1 MFSKFRSGPKKSKP
15 SKKPAKRALNLEHLE
30 RRLALT
36 SFAVLNLD
44 DSGAGSLRQAML
56 DANANVGADVIDF
69 DIAGTILLTSGDL
82 PTLTDQVSIEGNTA
96 NSFTSAPVVE
106 IDCNGLGGLT
116 FDAGAADSAL
126 VSLAVVNA
134 SGNGVTLNGAGGMT
148 ISGNYFGMDL
158 DGTTVDANTGNGL
171 ELDGSNG
178 NTIVGNLIS
187 GNQGNGLLL
196 DAANN
201 NIITTNQIGT
211 DAIGT
216 SKRGNGQNGLYV
228 TDGSQ
233 GNTIG
238 EVGAGN
244 TISGNAGHGVLI
256 AGLATAN
263 TLGGNFIGTDVTGT
277 LALGNSLDGVAI
289 VSADGNVVG
298 QTDPTSGVT
307 YYNASLVSLQQPVSA
322 WQGIRAG
329 DTAGQYLIS
338 GTSGNNGL
346 LFEGTIAGVGTSY
359 LVNFP
364 DAATTSVYGPDNAGN
379 GNLNLVGSYKNS
391 DASTADVKV
400 NGFLFSGTTADLSNS
415 ANYQTIDHPGAEFN
429 YVHSTMGGLVVGNYD
444 SQPDHGLGALPLGPG
459 HAYIYNANTQ
469 SFVTDVIYPGSSSN
483 TAYGIWYNGGTSYTI
498 VGGYSDVLTNNFDDQ
513 GMPIGTAYMVDYDS
527 ATGDFTNWASF
538 NYPGGVNFV
547 THFDGISSVQPGV
560 YTLNADSVQ
569 IGGGNNLV
577 QGSFVTVTRN
587 QDGTFG
593 PATWVNL
600 NYPGLDPSTT
610 VASSNSVYGNQVVG
624 VVFGSGSP
632 FSFQATVNTGP
643 QLSNVISGNGLN
655 GIEIYG
661 ANDNTVGLNYIGTDV
676 TGAADLGNIGNGIL
690 MMYAAQG
697 NTIGGSGLSN
707 TISGNDCHGILVT
720 NGATANTV
728 ASNFI
733 GTDATGTATI
743 GNGIDGVAIV
753 SASGNTVGNL
763 NPITSIV
770 YNTAAEAS
778 QQNPV
783 SGWQGISE
791 SDTAG
796 QYLMTG
802 TSGLNGLLFDGTMAG
817 DGTSYLVNYPNSY
830 STSVYGSDNLGNGNI
845 RLVGSY
851 RNSDYAT
858 ASVAVNGFVFEG
870 TTANLGDPDYY
881 RTIDYPGAKYNFIHS
896 NAGGLV
902 VGNYDSS
909 ANVDGTDVPLGAGHA
924 FLYDLATDTF
934 LPDVV
939 YPGSVNDTA
948 YGIWYNGGTSYTI
961 AGSYTI
967 PSGQNQTLTNAYLV
981 DYDSATGTY
990 SNWTSFTDPSG
1001 TNLLTHFQGISSTE
1015 KGVYTMAADSVQAG
1029 TGVPTQ
1035 GSIVTVVRNADGSF
1049 GPASWAKLNY
1059 PGLDPSDYLTSND
1072 SVYGNQVVGIV
1083 IGGGTTF
1090 SYQATVNTGFQL
1102 SNVISGNVGSGI
1114 GLYAANDNQVAMNYI
1129 GTDVTGT
1136 VDLGNGGNG
1145 MLLMYGSANNTI
1157 GGEATGGNN
1166 PTGGNDTAD
1175 IVIAR
1180 PPMGNLISGNAVD
1193 GIYMTGQAT
1202 GNLLVGNFI
1211 GTDASG
1217 DVALGNSGDGVA
1229 LFEADG
1235 NTLLGCNFEQDPF
1248 VFYNVISGNGGNGLT
1263 VNDSDNTTIQGNFF
1277 GMGAN
1282 NATRVGNAGDGV
1294 LVEGDSSHTVMG
1306 GPIPL
1311 GNVSAANGQ
1320 NGVEVRDTASD
1331 FTTYNTFTGLA
1342 AFSDVTTYGND
1353 GDGMLITTS
1362 GAGILIRTCI
1372 VTSNGGNGIELG
1384 GEASGVRVAGNL
1396 IGVYADGTTG
1406 MGNQGNGVA
1415 ITGDAHDNIIGGPQ
1429 PTFNVV
1435 PHNVISANTLSGVAI
1450 LDNAQDN
1457 TVNFSFIG
1465 TVLNGTQA
1473 LANGG
1478 DGVLVDGGESNTI
1491 GSTDSTLPTV
1501 ISGNSGDGVELMNT
1515 SGNTVQGTMIGTDA
1529 LGVANVGNGGSGIH
1543 ILNGSNNLIG
1553 QALSVPPNSQSVSTP
1568 PSDTPAVPGNTI
1580 AFNGAAGVAIDSG
1593 LDNAIHQNSIFNVNT
1608 LGILLGQGA
1617 NHNQG
1622 APNLLSAHQLS
1633 NSVQVSGTL
1642 NYLPNSVY
1650 TLEFYASQGSG
1661 TIGRTPIGYQAVR
1674 TNAAGFAAFSFY
1686 GSKPPAGETFI
1697 TATATDVDQNT
1708 SEFSNY
1714 VSSVT

>member
-1 MFSKFRSGPKKSKP
+1 M
-15 SKKPAKRALNLEHLE
+15 
-30 RRLALT
+30 
-36 SFAVLNLD
+36 
-44 DSGAGSLRQAML
+44 
-56 DANANVGADVIDF
+56 
-69 DIAGTILLTSGDL
+69 
-82 PTLTDQVSIEGNTA
+82 
-96 NSFTSAPVVE
+96 
-106 IDCNGLGGLT
+106 
-116 FDAGAADSAL
+116 
-126 VSLAVVNA
+126 
-134 SGNGVTLNGAGGMT
+134 
-148 ISGNYFGMDL
+148 
-158 DGTTVDANTGNGL
+158 
-171 ELDGSNG
+171 
-178 NTIVGNLIS
+178 
-187 GNQGNGLLL
+187 
-196 DAANN
+196 
-201 NIITTNQIGT
+201 
-211 DAIGT
+211 
-216 SKRGNGQNGLYV
+216 
-228 TDGSQ
+228 
-233 GNTIG
+233 
-238 EVGAGN
+238 
-244 TISGNAGHGVLI
+244 
-256 AGLATAN
+256 
-263 TLGGNFIGTDVTGT
+263 
-277 LALGNSLDGVAI
+277 
-289 VSADGNVVG
+289 
-298 QTDPTSGVT
+298 
-307 YYNASLVSLQQPVSA
+307 
-322 WQGIRAG
+322 
-329 DTAGQYLIS
+329 
-338 GTSGNNGL
+338 
-346 LFEGTIAGVGTSY
+346 
-359 LVNFP
+359 
-364 DAATTSVYGPDNAGN
+364 
-379 GNLNLVGSYKNS
+379 
-391 DASTADVKV
+391 
-400 NGFLFSGTTADLSNS
+400 
-415 ANYQTIDHPGAEFN
+415 
-429 YVHSTMGGLVVGNYD
+429 
-444 SQPDHGLGALPLGPG
+444 
-459 HAYIYNANTQ
+459 
-469 SFVTDVIYPGSSSN
+469 
-483 TAYGIWYNGGTSYTI
+483 
-498 VGGYSDVLTNNFDDQ
+498 
-513 GMPIGTAYMVDYDS
+513 
-527 ATGDFTNWASF
+527 
-538 NYPGGVNFV
+538 
-547 THFDGISSVQPGV
+547 
-560 YTLNADSVQ
+560 
-569 IGGGNNLV
+569 
-577 QGSFVTVTRN
+577 
-587 QDGTFG
+587 
-593 PATWVNL
+593 
-600 NYPGLDPSTT
+600 
-610 VASSNSVYGNQVVG
+610 
-624 VVFGSGSP
+624 
-632 FSFQATVNTGP
+632 
-643 QLSNVISGNGLN
+643 
-655 GIEIYG
+655 
-661 ANDNTVGLNYIGTDV
+661 
-676 TGAADLGNIGNGIL
+676 TGAADLGNLGNGIL

-753 SASGNTVGNL
+753 SASGNTIGNV

-778 QQNPV
+778 QVNPV
-783 SGWQGISE
+783 SGWQGIRA

-830 STSVYGSDNLGNGNI
+830 STSVYGPDNLGSGNL

-851 RNSDYAT
+851 RNSDYTT

-896 NAGGLV
+896 TAGGLV

-939 YPGSVNDTA
+939 YPGSVSDTA

-967 PSGQNQTLTNAYLV
+967 QSGQNQTLASAYLV

-1001 TNLLTHFQGISSTE
+1001 SNLLTHFQGISSTE

-1029 TGVPTQ
+1029 TGIPTQ

-1049 GPASWAKLNY
+1049 GPDSWAKLNY

-1102 SNVISGNVGSGI
+1102 SNVISGNVGNGI
-1114 GLYAANDNQVAMNYI
+1114 GLYAANDNQFAMNYI
-1129 GTDVTGT
+1129 GTDITGT
-1136 VDLGNGGNG
+1136 EDLGNGGNG
-1145 MLLMYGSANNTI
+1145 MLLMYGSADNTI

-1166 PTGGNDTAD
+1166 PTGGDDTAD

-1193 GIYMTGQAT
+1193 GVYMTGQAT

-1277 GMGAN
+1277 GLGAD

-1311 GNVSAANGQ
+1311 GNVSAANGE

-1353 GDGMLITTS
+1353 GDGMLITSS

-1372 VTSNGGNGIELG
+1372 VTSNGGNGIEIG

-1406 MGNQGNGVA
+1406 MGNLGNGVA

-1435 PHNVISANTLSGVAI
+1435 PHNVISDNTLNGVAI
-1450 LDNAQDN
+1450 LDTAHDN
-1457 TVNFSFIG
+1457 TVNFGFIG

-1478 DGVLVDGGESNTI
+1478 DGVLVDGGTSNTI
-1491 GSTDSTLPTV
+1491 GSTDSTLPTL
-1501 ISGNSGDGVELMNT
+1501 ISGNTGDGVELMNT

-1543 ILNGSNNLIG
+1543 ILNGSNNTIG
-1553 QALSVPPNSQSVSTP
+1553 QALSVPPDSQSVSTP

-1593 LDNAIHQNSIFNVNT
+1593 LDNGIHQNSIFNVNT

-1617 NHNQG
+1617 NHNQNE
-1622 APNLLSAHQLS
+1622 PNLLSAHQLS

-1642 NYLPNSVY
+1642 NSAPNSVY

-1686 GSKPPAGETFI
+1686 GSKPGPSETFI